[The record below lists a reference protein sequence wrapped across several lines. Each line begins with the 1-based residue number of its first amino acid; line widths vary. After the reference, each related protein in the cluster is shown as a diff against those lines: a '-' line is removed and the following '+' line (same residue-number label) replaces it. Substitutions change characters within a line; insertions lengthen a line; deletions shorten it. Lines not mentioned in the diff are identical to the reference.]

1 MHRDVVHKVYVL
13 RDSNYMVSGLEKYKQ
28 SCPTGSDDSANNS
41 DSTALEEKYL
51 PDGAAVHALGHEH
64 SNLARFFNNDHSYG
78 SQDIHNTHQ
87 RNHPENDQGRPTLY
101 TYPVE

>member
-13 RDSNYMVSGLEKYKQ
+13 RDSNYMVSMLEKYKQ
-28 SCPTGSDDSANNS
+28 SCHTGSDDSANNS

-51 PDGAAVHALGHEH
+51 PDGATVHTLRYEH
-64 SNLARFFNNDHSYG
+64 SNLTGFLNNYHSQG

-87 RNHPENDQGRPTLY
+87 RNHPEYDQGRPTLY
-101 TYPVE
+101 ANPFE